1 MKIKQTFIYIT
12 PFVFLSAW
20 NVFGLKAFAEA
31 SQAKT
36 LPTSVQS
43 NATQVRSTLE
53 PSGVS
58 LPVLVG
64 EGGPALPAPPSSSDL
79 SVPAPSAPA
88 PSAPVPESPSSSGA
102 PPSLEAE
109 SPSGEAPAAAPAADG
124 SKSIVEMAGES
135 EQLSTLSTA
144 IDAAG
149 LTDTLANG
157 GPYTLFAP
165 TNDAFAALPPGVLEA
180 LLQPENK
187 DKLVQI
193 LTYHV
198 LPTQVASS
206 DLSTGAVNTLE
217 GSPANIAADAGAV
230 KVNTANVVEAD
241 VSANN
246 GIIHVV
252 DKVLIPQSL
261 Q

>member
-1 MKIKQTFIYIT
+1 M
-12 PFVFLSAW
+12 
-20 NVFGLKAFAEA
+20 
-31 SQAKT
+31 
-36 LPTSVQS
+36 
-43 NATQVRSTLE
+43 
-53 PSGVS
+53 
-58 LPVLVG
+58 
-64 EGGPALPAPPSSSDL
+64 
-79 SVPAPSAPA
+79 SVPASSGPSPSAPA
-88 PSAPVPESPSSSGA
+88 TLSPPSSGA
-102 PPSLEAE
+102 PAPLEAE
-109 SPSGEAPAAAPAADG
+109 SPSGAAPVETPATDG

-135 EQLSTLSTA
+135 EQLATLSTA
-144 IDAAG
+144 IEAAG
-149 LTDTLANG
+149 LTETLAAG

-180 LLQPENK
+180 LLKPENK

-206 DLSTGAVNTLE
+206 DLSTGTVNTLE
-217 GSPANIAADAGAV
+217 GSSANIAADAGAV